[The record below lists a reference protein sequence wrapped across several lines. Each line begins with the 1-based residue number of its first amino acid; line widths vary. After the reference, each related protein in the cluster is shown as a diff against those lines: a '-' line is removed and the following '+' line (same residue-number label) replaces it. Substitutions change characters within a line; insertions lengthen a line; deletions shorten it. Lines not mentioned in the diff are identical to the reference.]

1 MVRFY
6 PDEKCNG
13 SAPVLAPGFLAVYA
27 NSGGSTACYHI
38 REDLVTR
45 QGSLNLLSV
54 ITGTSHRHP
63 LTTDP
68 MFALALDLLMKWL
81 EDGFLVEL
89 GNRGHAT
96 TVAEEAGHLVDNV
109 TWPTSVIELCVLCE
123 RLECPLIFNDAID
136 HFALLHTSQDISEES
151 IKKIY
156 DLTSPQSSLRRLVTD
171 IIASKTEQGAHVR
184 FISMASIIPEFLADM
199 WLRLP
204 LRGSSLYDENHV
216 MIHDALTGYHMGTV

>member
-1 MVRFY
+1 MVRFF
-6 PDEKCNG
+6 PDETCNG
-13 SAPVLAPGFLAVYA
+13 STPVLVPGSLAVYA
-27 NSGGSTACYHI
+27 NSGGSTACYHV
-38 REDLVTR
+38 REDLVMR
-45 QGSLNLLSV
+45 QGSSNLLND

-63 LTTDP
+63 LIIDP
-68 MFALALDLLMKWL
+68 RFALALDLLMKWL

-96 TVAEEAGHLVDNV
+96 TVAEEAGYLVDNV

-156 DLTSPQSSLRRLVTD
+156 ELTSPQSSLRRLAAD
-171 IIASKTEQGAHVR
+171 IISSQAQQGVHVR
-184 FISMASIIPEFLADM
+184 YISLASIIPEFLADM

-204 LRGSSLYDENHV
+204 LRGSSLYDDNRV
-216 MIHDALTGYHMGTV
+216 IIHDALTDYHMATV